1 MNDLPN
7 SSNMRLPELLDFASE
22 RGISAH
28 VGYATLSQLRKL
40 NGYGD
45 LDVNAQQA
53 FEHFKSWNTTRIT
66 QTSDKHQGVEI
77 SKLVN
82 LWNLQQSLLS
92 ANPFNTFIVC
102 SYNHI
107 NDRQILEVHPGR
119 TRMCFHNVY
128 NKHVPVLIFNYTEQE
143 SLRPPFDVELL
154 TKDNIHK
161 WPDQEWRVTPDW
173 DIPLDPERKYLLVQ
187 PNDNEQWHW
196 QELQHDITF
205 RIHTN
210 NNILTDI
217 TANDQPFMQYRNWE
231 WRMVI

>member
-45 LDVNAQQA
+45 LDTDAQQA
-53 FEHFKSWNTTRIT
+53 FKHFKSWNTTSIT

-92 ANPFNTFIVC
+92 ANPFNTF
-102 SYNHI
+102 
-107 NDRQILEVHPGR
+107 
-119 TRMCFHNVY
+119 
-128 NKHVPVLIFNYTEQE
+128 
-143 SLRPPFDVELL
+143 
-154 TKDNIHK
+154 
-161 WPDQEWRVTPDW
+161 
-173 DIPLDPERKYLLVQ
+173 
-187 PNDNEQWHW
+187 
-196 QELQHDITF
+196 
-205 RIHTN
+205 TN
-210 NNILTDI
+210 S
-217 TANDQPFMQYRNWE
+217 FF
-231 WRMVI
+231 